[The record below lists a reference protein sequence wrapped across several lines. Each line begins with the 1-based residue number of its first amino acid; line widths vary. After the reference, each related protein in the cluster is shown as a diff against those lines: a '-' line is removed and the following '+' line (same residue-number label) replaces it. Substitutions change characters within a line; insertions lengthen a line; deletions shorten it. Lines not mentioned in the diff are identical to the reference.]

1 MSGITTSFNFSE
13 WSSLMGFQQGNKL
26 GNQFKKGQSGNP
38 SGKPK
43 IIIEVARAARE
54 YTQEALETLHKAM
67 TAEKAPWA
75 ARISAACAILDRG
88 WGRAPQ
94 QIEIRRRVDPESLSD
109 ADLAAIIAEGIEAST
124 GSCDVTSAPGDKNKL
139 N

>member
-1 MSGITTSFNFSE
+1 
-13 WSSLMGFQQGNKL
+13 MGFQQGNKL

-75 ARISAACAILDRG
+75 ARVSAACAVLDRG

-94 QIEIRRRVDPESLSD
+94 HIEITRRVDPESLSD
-109 ADLAAIIAEGIEAST
+109 ADLAAIIAEGIEAPT
-124 GSCDVTSAPGDKNKL
+124 GSGDVTSAPGDKNKL